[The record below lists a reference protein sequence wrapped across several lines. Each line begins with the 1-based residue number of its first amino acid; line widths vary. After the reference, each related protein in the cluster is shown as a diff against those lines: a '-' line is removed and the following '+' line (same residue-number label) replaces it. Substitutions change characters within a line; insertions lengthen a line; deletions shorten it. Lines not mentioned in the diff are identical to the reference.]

1 MGGMDDEVFVALWR
15 GQFKAVAR
23 TATAITGSSEDG
35 VELAQE
41 AFARAYQHWRKV
53 SRMERPDAW
62 VHKVAA
68 NLAISQQ
75 RRNRIRPAATKEQSV
90 QNPEPA
96 DEQLLASLRALSPA
110 QRAVICLRFYLDWSV
125 DDVAEALRKRPGTV
139 RALTHQ
145 GMQRLRADL
154 TKESRDE

>member
-1 MGGMDDEVFVALWR
+1 MGDEAFEALWR
-15 GQFKAVAR
+15 AQFQAVAR
-23 TATAITGSSEDG
+23 TATAITGSSQDG
-35 VELAQE
+35 VDLAQE

-62 VHKVAA
+62 VHRVAV

-75 RRNRIRPAATKEQSV
+75 RRSRLGHRPLDARHV
-90 QNPEPA
+90 DGPEPP
-96 DEQLLASLRALSPA
+96 DEELLASLQSLSPS

-125 DDVAEALRKRPGTV
+125 DEVAEALHKRPGTV

-154 TKESRDE
+154 KKEPQDE